1 MKRILFW
8 GDSITDARRS
18 REEDDWLGT
27 GYVSLLAA
35 QIGLEHPGTYEF
47 LNRGISGDRVVDLYA
62 RIKKDCINLRPD
74 YLSILIGVNDVLH
87 EAAHQNG
94 ISAPKFEKVL
104 RILLDE
110 IREELPETKIILME
124 PFVFCGSSTEHAWE
138 FIYSE
143 VRKRAEVVRR
153 IAGEMDIPCVLLQNE
168 FEKAY
173 KMAPQTYYI
182 RDGVHPNIIGHG
194 LIAREWKSVFSTVQ
208 SEWK

>member
-35 QIGLEHPGTYEF
+35 QIGLEYPGKYEF

-62 RIKKDCINLRPD
+62 RMKMDCVNLRPD

-87 EAAHQNG
+87 EAAHKNG
-94 ISAPKFEKVL
+94 VSAPKFEKVL
-104 RILLDE
+104 RMLLE
-110 IREELPETKIILME
+110 ELQQELPETKLILMS
-124 PFVFCGSSTEHAWE
+124 PFVFCGSSTEQNWE
-138 FIYSE
+138 FISSE
-143 VRKRAEVVRR
+143 VPKRAEAVHR
-153 IAGEMDIPCVLLQNE
+153 IAQEMNIPSVMLQRVFEEAFQDI
-168 FEKAY
+168 
-173 KMAPQTYYI
+173 PQTYYI

-194 LIAREWKSVFSTVQ
+194 LIAREWKSVFSTVRN
-208 SEWK
+208 E